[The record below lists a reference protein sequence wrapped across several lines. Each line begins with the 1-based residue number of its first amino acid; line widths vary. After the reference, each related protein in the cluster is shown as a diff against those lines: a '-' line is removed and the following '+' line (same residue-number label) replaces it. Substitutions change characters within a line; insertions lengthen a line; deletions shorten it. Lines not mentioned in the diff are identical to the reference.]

1 MAPSIASVPVAGDVG
16 VSTVEKRLSSC
27 AEADRY
33 FASII
38 TRLKCVEGEDFL
50 VPRWLTISGSSPFW
64 TEGALSGEYLRG
76 ALHPTLAKQ
85 VYECSSEELMNRVGK
100 STVWGLHFVSALI
113 DQVHDAG
120 RLVRSQHEK
129 ILALR
134 AANKELKASVGQEL
148 VATVE
153 RRVKELE
160 AKIKRM
166 QTELESLRSQR
177 REFEQKGNV
186 LSLTKAT
193 TFLEAELK
201 AEGQKAVATYKA
213 SRVFES
219 GLEKMGRVG
228 FEFGYWVAGRLRVR
242 VLGGARATS
251 REAPGRRSYIPVFQ
265 IRIEKMEVKRPPL

>member
-1 MAPSIASVPVAGDVG
+1 MRGRRPSG
-16 VSTVEKRLSSC
+16 
-27 AEADRY
+27 ADRY

-38 TRLKCVEGEDFL
+38 TRLKCVEGEDSL
-50 VPRWLTISGSSPFW
+50 VPRWSTISGSSPFW

-85 VYECSSEELMNRVGK
+85 VYECSSEELMNRVSK
-100 STVWGLHFVSALI
+100 SAVW
-113 DQVHDAG
+113 
-120 RLVRSQHEK
+120 
-129 ILALR
+129 
-134 AANKELKASVGQEL
+134 ASVGQEL

-166 QTELESLRSQR
+166 HTELESLESQR
-177 REFEQKGNV
+177 REFEQKVG
-186 LSLTKAT
+186 LLRSTK
-193 TFLEAELK
+193 LK

-228 FEFGYWVAGRLRVR
+228 YEFGYRVALERLRGKHLDVMIKLEPFAKCSKDAN
-242 VLGGARATS
+242 VEMDLDQPFDDGTPSEKQPLGLTEARDGRQLTS
-251 REAPGRRSYIPVFQ
+251 CIGKGRPGQGIGSGILEA
-265 IRIEKMEVKRPPL
+265 